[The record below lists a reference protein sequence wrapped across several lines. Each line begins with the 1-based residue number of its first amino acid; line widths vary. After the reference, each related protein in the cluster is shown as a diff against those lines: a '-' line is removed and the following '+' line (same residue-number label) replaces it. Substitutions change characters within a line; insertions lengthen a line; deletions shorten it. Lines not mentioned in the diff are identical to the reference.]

1 MTITKEYE
9 LIGMQK
15 ASLGLA
21 KVLKEMCNYA
31 EFLNI

>member
-15 ASLGLA
+15 VSQGLA
-21 KVLKEMCNYA
+21 NVLKEMCNYA